1 MAIAKKTATFMD
13 ALLWRDYNMK
23 YRVFGYARVSSTD
36 QNLARQIAELRKHVD
51 EENIVV
57 DKMSGE
63 NLNRPG
69 YQALKSGLG
78 LRPGDTLVIVSLD
91 RLSRNKSDIK
101 EELKWFRKNKIRLK
115 ILDLPTTLIQVPE
128 GQSWIL
134 DMINNILVEVLA
146 SMAEQ
151 ERLTIKKRQREGIE
165 VAKKNGKHL
174 GRPSLQKP
182 DEWDKYYSLWKAGK
196 ISAVEAMRK
205 MELKKSSFYNLV
217 RKE

>member
-1 MAIAKKTATFMD
+1 MAIAEKSAAFMD

-23 YRVFGYARVSSTD
+23 HRVFGYARVSSND
-36 QNLARQIAELRKHVD
+36 QNLDRQIDELKKHVD

-63 NLNRPG
+63 SLNRPG

-115 ILDLPTTLIQVPE
+115 ILDLPTTLIQV
-128 GQSWIL
+128 
-134 DMINNILVEVLA
+134 
-146 SMAEQ
+146 
-151 ERLTIKKRQREGIE
+151 RK
-165 VAKKNGKHL
+165 GKL
-174 GRPSLQKP
+174 G
-182 DEWDKYYSLWKAGK
+182 
-196 ISAVEAMRK
+196 
-205 MELKKSSFYNLV
+205 F
-217 RKE
+217 